1 MAGGFLGDGPGLEVA
16 FRRSGQPVLGDL
28 VSEGETIG
36 QVISS
41 SLFGKKAPP
50 VFSSRGPEEGF
61 GKHIILLLHLYLA
74 QVTVFIWPQKFGNIR
89 NPYQSRIAW

>member
-1 MAGGFLGDGPGLEVA
+1 MAGGFLGDVPGLEVA
-16 FRRSGQPVLGDL
+16 FRRSGQPVLADL

-36 QVISS
+36 QVMSS